1 MQSLTIL
8 LLAITVGAALFF
20 YLRSRRALDG
30 LIDRRDTN
38 KPQDSAETPSKPD
51 QNS

>member
-1 MQSLTIL
+1 MQSLMIL
-8 LLAITVGAALFF
+8 LLAITVGAAVFF
-20 YLRSRRALDG
+20 YFRSRRGLER

-38 KPQDSAETPSKPD
+38 KPQDSAESASKSD